1 MAAGSPPLP
10 AQCGVH
16 RAIADG
22 VDELGVV
29 AIVLAGVVVGEL
41 RHRCVERSAVA
52 DVGVNRRSI
61 TCCRMGAGEYSTTF
75 LGELAEPPCDVLGRR
90 NDLHVAELADVE
102 VDALQA
108 GPTDEDV
115 GRALNEA
122 SPNGD
127 TLTVV
132 RIAAGFEEAFVDR
145 RPGLFDLQEEKIV
158 GTRTLEQEQM
168 DAHPDASDPHDL
180 AEFVDE
186 RVTVEEV
193 ATFLRERRA
202 VRSERALDDRPVGPI
217 FTNPKWG
224 RLNETSM
231 AVDNF

>member
-75 LGELAEPPCDVLGRR
+75 LANWPNHLATCWADGMTFMSR
-90 NDLHVAELADVE
+90 NW
-102 VDALQA
+102 
-108 GPTDEDV
+108 
-115 GRALNEA
+115 
-122 SPNGD
+122 
-127 TLTVV
+127 
-132 RIAAGFEEAFVDR
+132 
-145 RPGLFDLQEEKIV
+145 
-158 GTRTLEQEQM
+158 RT
-168 DAHPDASDPHDL
+168 
-180 AEFVDE
+180 
-186 RVTVEEV
+186 
-193 ATFLRERRA
+193 
-202 VRSERALDDRPVGPI
+202 
-217 FTNPKWG
+217 
-224 RLNETSM
+224 
-231 AVDNF
+231 